1 MLDIQNT
8 QLEVGLQCEKR
19 KMVLSIMPIGVNI

>member
-8 QLEVGLQCEKR
+8 QLEVQCEMR

>member
-8 QLEVGLQCEKR
+8 QLEVQSEMR